1 MNAVQHAGNRAV
13 LPASDIREDT
23 VGEKSRISASAQD
36 RLARLE
42 KIQVLLVN
50 SSERAL
56 EVIATMFQQI
66 GFKHVVTAS
75 NGEDAAFL
83 MRQMRIDVVVVDDT
97 LSKPVQPG
105 TLAKGW
111 EEATGIEFVDGV
123 TTDRLLEARDAGVNE
138 IVTKPLNAQEFCMR
152 ITHIFDKPRNFVTAP
167 AYKGPCRRR
176 RGGASP
182 EGKERRVR
190 EVRLIRCDEMR
201 GAT

>member
-1 MNAVQHAGNRAV
+1 M
-13 LPASDIREDT
+13 S
-23 VGEKSRISASAQD
+23 EKSRVSAAAQE
-36 RLARLE
+36 RLVRLE

-97 LSKPVQPG
+97 LAKPTQPG
-105 TLAKGW
+105 KLAKGW
-111 EEATGIEFVDGV
+111 EEATGIEFVRMLRHSPFSPNPFALTVMLVDGL
-123 TTDRLLEARDAGVNE
+123 TTERLLEARDAGVNE
-138 IVTKPLNAQEFCMR
+138 IVTKPINAQEFCMR
-152 ITHIFDKPRNFVTAP
+152 ITHIFDRPRNFVTAP

-176 RGGASP
+176 KGGASP